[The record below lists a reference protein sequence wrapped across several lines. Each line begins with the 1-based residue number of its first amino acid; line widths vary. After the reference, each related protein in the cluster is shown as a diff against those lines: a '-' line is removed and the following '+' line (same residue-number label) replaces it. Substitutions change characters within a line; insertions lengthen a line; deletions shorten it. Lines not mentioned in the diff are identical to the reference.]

1 MAKIVI
7 HQEKITD
14 EKKLNTLFP
23 FGTGDLNLSD
33 VVLHE
38 GRVTD
43 VKKLQALCPFGAIE
57 YANGELSINAGCRM
71 CRICCLLIGHN
82 LSKCAA
88 ELAGYG
94 VDEIYLYDQ
103 EELAHFRI
111 EPYCAALEDFINY
124 VKPSVVLVGGTSVG
138 RSLAPR
144 AAARFRS
151 GLTAD
156 CTVLDIRENTDLDQ
170 IRPCRKKLRLM
181 RNSLPENWI
190 RRALRR
196 G

>member
-57 YANGELSINAGCRM
+57 YANG
-71 CRICCLLIGHN
+71 
-82 LSKCAA
+82 
-88 ELAGYG
+88 
-94 VDEIYLYDQ
+94 
-103 EELAHFRI
+103 
-111 EPYCAALEDFINY
+111 
-124 VKPSVVLVGGTSVG
+124 
-138 RSLAPR
+138 
-144 AAARFRS
+144 
-151 GLTAD
+151 
-156 CTVLDIRENTDLDQ
+156 
-170 IRPCRKKLRLM
+170 
-181 RNSLPENWI
+181 
-190 RRALRR
+190 
-196 G
+196 

>member
-71 CRICCLLIGHN
+71 CRICCKKSDGIFEYVEDE
-82 LSKCAA
+82 SEK
-88 ELAGYG
+88 G
-94 VDEIYLYDQ
+94 VDKSEWQ
-103 EELAHFRI
+103 GVA
-111 EPYCAALEDFINY
+111 
-124 VKPSVVLVGGTSVG
+124 VVAEMVGSNVHPVT
-138 RSLAPR
+138 L
-144 AAARFRS
+144 
-151 GLTAD
+151 
-156 CTVLDIRENTDLDQ
+156 
-170 IRPCRKKLRLM
+170 
-181 RNSLPENWI
+181 
-190 RRALRR
+190 
-196 G
+196 